1 MQKNY
6 ETLFSLHR
14 LSRLL
19 LFSNSFLNPILYAL
33 QSSNFRDGFNLIFH
47 VRLLSCN
54 PCAAKNR
61 NSVRTV
67 SSTGFTQAEVAE
79 NYVLKTNGD
88 IIAGAETN
96 D

>member
-1 MQKNY
+1 MLYKAQ
-6 ETLFSLHR
+6 TFVMDST
-14 LSRLL
+14 RLL
-19 LFSNSFLNPILYAL
+19 
-33 QSSNFRDGFNLIFH
+33 G
-47 VRLLSCN
+47 CN
-54 PCAAKNR
+54 PFAKNR

-67 SSTGFTQAEVAE
+67 SSTGFTQADVAE